1 MAEAGRRCVRSQ
13 RLRERVRAIAVPA
26 PRRRRVRMPAL
37 LGVVAALTFP
47 QAVGARHSSSGA
59 TWTAQVN
66 GVVLYCADHPAPSLV
81 LGADR
86 AEVLAAAQR
95 LGLW

>member
-1 MAEAGRRCVRSQ
+1 
-13 RLRERVRAIAVPA
+13 
-26 PRRRRVRMPAL
+26 MPAL

-66 GVVLYCADHPAPSLV
+66 GVVLYCADHPRPRWWSAPT
-81 LGADR
+81 R
-86 AEVLAAAQR
+86 PRCWPAEATDSFWFDWAAFHPDTAVWT
-95 LGLW
+95 G